1 MKKLRIT
8 VGGKTY
14 DVTVEVLED
23 DEPNYVAGAG
33 FGNLTLPTAQVP
45 PAKAV
50 APPSAP
56 TVVKKGDAQ
65 TLAAPIAG
73 TILKVYVEAGRPIE
87 EKAPVLLM
95 EAMKMETYIYAP
107 RSGSVAEVFVKP
119 GDAVQAG
126 DSLIRYDEGG

>member
-8 VGGKTY
+8 LDGKTY

-23 DEPNYVAGAG
+23 DEAPYAAPGG
-33 FGNLTLPTAQVP
+33 FGNLPLPP
-45 PAKAV
+45 PPSQAPRAA
-50 APPSAP
+50 APPPS
-56 TVVKKGDAQ
+56 TVVKKGDAR

-73 TILKVYVEAGRPIE
+73 TVLKVYVEVGKAIE

-107 RSGSVAEVFVKP
+107 RSGKVGEVFVKP

-126 DSLIRYDEGG
+126 DSLIRYAEEG

>member
-8 VGGKTY
+8 VAGKTY

-23 DEPNYVAGAG
+23 DEANYAAGAG
-33 FGNLTLPTAQVP
+33 FGNLPLPPPAPTPPRPSVP
-45 PAKAV
+45 P
-50 APPSAP
+50 P
-56 TVVKKGDAQ
+56 TPVVKKGDAR

-73 TILKVYVEAGRPIE
+73 TILKVYVEAGRHIE

-107 RSGSVAEVFVKP
+107 RAGQVGEVNVKP
-119 GDAVQAG
+119 GDTVQAG
-126 DSLIRYDEGG
+126 DPLLRYAEGG

>member
-8 VGGKTY
+8 LDGKTY

-23 DEPNYVAGAG
+23 DEAPYAAPGG
-33 FGNLTLPTAQVP
+33 FGNLPLPTPP
-45 PAKAV
+45 PAPRPA
-50 APPSAP
+50 APPAP

-73 TILKVYVEAGRPIE
+73 TVLKVYVEAGKPIE

-107 RSGSVAEVFVKP
+107 RSGKVGEVFVKP

-126 DSLIRYDEGG
+126 DSLIRYAEEG